1 MTIYYY
7 IKTDSNQQN
16 HTTKKLICKMT
27 SQPNKQV
34 GNVRLSSKSEA
45 TRVKPLQRLQ
55 KTILKAVLLG
65 DYGVGKTTLF
75 RRIREEELVFSE
87 GSISWNSQS
96 MDLCN
101 TTITTSDKKKVEV
114 SE

>member
-1 MTIYYY
+1 
-7 IKTDSNQQN
+7 
-16 HTTKKLICKMT
+16 MT

-34 GNVRLSSKSEA
+34 GNVRLSSKSQA
-45 TRVKPLQRLQ
+45 TGVKRLQ

-101 TTITTSDKKKVEV
+101 TTITTSDKKEVQV

>member
-1 MTIYYY
+1 MTNLLSP
-7 IKTDSNQQN
+7 D
-16 HTTKKLICKMT
+16 TTHF
-27 SQPNKQV
+27 
-34 GNVRLSSKSEA
+34 GNVRLSSKNEV
-45 TRVKPLQRLQ
+45 TRVRPPKQLE
-55 KTILKAVLLG
+55 KMVLKAVLLG

-75 RRIREEELVFSE
+75 RRIREQELVVSE

-114 SE
+114 KQIKEKYAQESRF